1 MSEQFI
7 NLTIENIDKEH
18 LCCAIA
24 DKKHQAGVA
33 VKKNWLKQKLWLH
46 IVRKQLDFLKREK
59 EYY

>member
-24 DKKHQAGVA
+24 DKQGHKAATITRGYFFRPVA
-33 VKKNWLKQKLWLH
+33 TG
-46 IVRKQLDFLKREK
+46 RKSALRLRQIFCR
-59 EYY
+59 

>member
-24 DKKHQAGVA
+24 DKKHQASSS
-33 VKKNWLKQKLWLH
+33 KKEL
-46 IVRKQLDFLKREK
+46 VERTDC
-59 EYY
+59 